1 MPKTSA
7 GMDSVSNWTPRQVVD
22 WMKGEVQEFY
32 LLSTGKRLKRK
43 IYEDGLV
50 LYSQDNQFSDA
61 VS

>member
-1 MPKTSA
+1 
-7 GMDSVSNWTPRQVVD
+7 MDSVSNWTPRQVVD